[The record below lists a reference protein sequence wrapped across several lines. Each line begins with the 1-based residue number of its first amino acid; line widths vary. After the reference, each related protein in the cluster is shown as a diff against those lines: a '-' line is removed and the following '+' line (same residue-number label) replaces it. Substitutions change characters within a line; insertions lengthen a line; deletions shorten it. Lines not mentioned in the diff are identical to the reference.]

1 MKTIGLIFSLIF
13 CTELTAQKMIEL
25 SQSDYTQLINAHNV
39 WRNEVNS
46 PPLKWN
52 QNLQKESAQYALE
65 LAKKGQMEH
74 SGCEEGE
81 NLFWSSEQ
89 IFNAEEAVNAWASEK
104 NLYRAGTKISES
116 NFLKFGHYTQIIWH
130 NTTEFGCGAAT
141 SKHGTY
147 VVCRYNPAGNVI
159 GSKPTR

>member
-1 MKTIGLIFSLIF
+1 MKTIGLVLSVFF
-13 CTELTAQKMIEL
+13 CLNISAQNIVEITEVDRNNFVET
-25 SQSDYTQLINAHNV
+25 HNY
-39 WRNEVNS
+39 WRKEVNS
-46 PPLKWN
+46 PNLKWN
-52 QNLQKESAQYALE
+52 NQLEKECALYALR
-65 LAKKGQMEH
+65 LAKSGQLEH
-74 SGCEEGE
+74 SGCKEGE

-89 IFNAEEAVNAWASEK
+89 VFNGEEAVNAWASEK

-116 NFLKFGHYTQIIWH
+116 NYMKFGHYTQIIWH
-130 NTTEFGCGAAT
+130 STSEVGCGAAT